1 MSEEEAKAE
10 AQVTALVSA
19 LFLTNRGYVDLSQE
33 EGRDGKIILRN
44 LWENTEDF
52 SSLTN
57 QLHPK
62 SILEDNKIV

>member
-19 LFLTNRGYVDLSQE
+19 LFLTNRGYVDISQE

-44 LWENTEDF
+44 LWENAEDF